1 MLPRYLF
8 TLAVVVVL
16 AGVIACASPKD
27 ARTQALE
34 TQSEAHA
41 LAVAGRSDEA
51 IARYTDAIA
60 LDPTIAL
67 IYLGRGQA
75 YAGKQDY
82 AVALAD
88 FNRAI
93 ELDPDRSVAFL
104 ERGRAYL
111 AITDFA
117 AAEAD
122 LQHAIDISN
131 SDPFIFYP
139 AQTLLDSIRS
149 GDAALDAA
157 AN

>member
-1 MLPRYLF
+1 MPLRLLLPF
-8 TLAVVVVL
+8 GIAAVV
-16 AGVIACASPKD
+16 ASGIACGSPKD

-41 LAVAGRSDEA
+41 LAVVGRLDEA

-67 IYLGRGQA
+67 VYLGRGQA

-82 AVALAD
+82 AAAVAD
-88 FNRAI
+88 FNRAL
-93 ELDPDRSVAFL
+93 ELDPDRSVTYL

-111 AITDFA
+111 AITAFA

-131 SDPFIFYP
+131 GDPDIFYP
-139 AQTLLDSIRS
+139 AQTLLESIRS

-157 AN
+157 SR

>member
-1 MLPRYLF
+1 MLPRYVF
-8 TLAVVVVL
+8 TLALAVVL
-16 AGVIACASPKD
+16 AGLACASPKD

-34 TQSEAHA
+34 AQSAAHA

-60 LDPTIAL
+60 LDPAIAL

-75 YAGKQDY
+75 YAGKRDY
-82 AVALAD
+82 AAALAD

-93 ELDPDRSVAFL
+93 ELDRDRSVAYL

-111 AITDFA
+111 AVTDFA

-131 SDPFIFYP
+131 SDPDIFYP

-149 GDAALDAA
+149 GDAALDASQ
-157 AN
+157 